1 MLRNQSLFDFYNSTD
16 VVTVPPHGEAILDVR
31 VGEKKRKF
39 TLEFEV
45 LNALTAPATHPVISL
60 EVRAQP

>member
-1 MLRNQSLFDFYNSTD
+1 MQSLITI
-16 VVTVPPHGEAILDVR
+16 PPHGEAILDVR